1 MNKFQLNI
9 FSKASYEI
17 MLVFLQFFIIS
28 LHFFQWGFIP
38 QKQII
43 QVSSLSYL
51 VEFLI
56 IIVSFI
62 IMLVGI
68 KDLGRNLSPFPR
80 PINNS
85 NLVTTGIYR
94 FTRHPMYYSLI
105 FISFGFFIII
115 LVAIKDLG
123 RNLSPFPRP
132 INNSKLVTTGIYR
145 FTRHP
150 MYYSLI
156 FISIGVFIIKLSI
169 YYLFL
174 TIILALIIKFKI
186 ALEEKY
192 LINKFKNYL
201 LYKNEVK
208 V

>member
-1 MNKFQLNI
+1 MSKFQLKI
-9 FSKASYEI
+9 FFNAAYDL

-28 LHFFQWGFIP
+28 LHFFQFEFLP
-38 QKQII
+38 QTQII
-43 QVSSLSYL
+43 QSSAFSYFL
-51 VEFLI
+51 GILI
-56 IIVSFI
+56 IIISFI
-62 IMLVGI
+62 IILVSI

-80 PINNS
+80 PIKNS

-105 FISFGFFIII
+105 FIS
-115 LVAIKDLG
+115 
-123 RNLSPFPRP
+123 
-132 INNSKLVTTGIYR
+132 
-145 FTRHP
+145 
-150 MYYSLI
+150 
-156 FISIGVFIIKLSI
+156 IGVLIIKLSI

-186 ALEEKY
+186 DLEEKY
-192 LINKFKNYL
+192 LMNKFKNYL

>member
-1 MNKFQLNI
+1 MSKFHLKI
-9 FSKASYEI
+9 FFKAAYDL
-17 MLVFLQFFIIS
+17 MLDFLQFFIIS
-28 LHFFQWGFIP
+28 LHFFQWKFIP

-43 QVSSLSYL
+43 QAITFSYFL
-51 VEFLI
+51 GILI
-56 IIVSFI
+56 IIISFI
-62 IMLVGI
+62 IMLVSI

-80 PINNS
+80 PLNNS

-105 FISFGFFIII
+105 FISFG
-115 LVAIKDLG
+115 
-123 RNLSPFPRP
+123 
-132 INNSKLVTTGIYR
+132 
-145 FTRHP
+145 
-150 MYYSLI
+150 I
-156 FISIGVFIIKLSI
+156 FITKLSF

-174 TIILALIIKFKI
+174 SISLGLIIKFKI

-192 LINKFKNYL
+192 LINKFKNYF

>member
-1 MNKFQLNI
+1 MSKFQLKN
-9 FSKASYEI
+9 FFKAPYDL
-17 MLVFLQFFIIS
+17 MLVFLQFSIIS
-28 LHFFQWGFIP
+28 LHFFQWELLP

-43 QVSSLSYL
+43 QASSFSYFL
-51 VEFLI
+51 GILI
-56 IIVSFI
+56 IIIAFI
-62 IMLVGI
+62 IMLVSI

-85 NLVTTGIYR
+85 NLVT
-94 FTRHPMYYSLI
+94 
-105 FISFGFFIII
+105 
-115 LVAIKDLG
+115 K
-123 RNLSPFPRP
+123 
-132 INNSKLVTTGIYR
+132 GIYR

-174 TIILALIIKFKI
+174 TISLALTIKLKI

-192 LINKFKNYL
+192 LMNKFKNYL
-201 LYKNEVK
+201 HYKNEVK

>member
-1 MNKFQLNI
+1 MNKFQLK
-9 FSKASYEI
+9 FFLKAAYEI
-17 MLVFLQFFIIS
+17 ILVFLQFFIVS
-28 LHFFQWGFIP
+28 LHFFKWEFIP
-38 QKQII
+38 EKQII
-43 QVSSLSYL
+43 QVTPFSYFMG
-51 VEFLI
+51 V
-56 IIVSFI
+56 FI
-62 IMLVGI
+62 ILFAFIILLVAI

-105 FISFGFFIII
+105 FIS
-115 LVAIKDLG
+115 
-123 RNLSPFPRP
+123 
-132 INNSKLVTTGIYR
+132 
-145 FTRHP
+145 
-150 MYYSLI
+150 
-156 FISIGVFIIKLSI
+156 IGVFIIKLSI

-174 TIILALIIKFKI
+174 TISLALIIKFKI

-192 LINKFKNYL
+192 LMNKFKNYL